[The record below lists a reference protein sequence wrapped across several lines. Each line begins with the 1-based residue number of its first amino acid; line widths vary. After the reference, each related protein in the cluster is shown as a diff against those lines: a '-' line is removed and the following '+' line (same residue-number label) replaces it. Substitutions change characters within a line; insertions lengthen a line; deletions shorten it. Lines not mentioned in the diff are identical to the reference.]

1 MNAFETFTKYDTS
14 LAAGDLPAVAAILA
28 PDVIW
33 HQPGNNPLS
42 GRAVGPEGVLA
53 HLGRFFELSSGSFRL
68 ATKTAAANGDLV
80 VATVEF
86 SAQREGRT
94 PLAQSG
100 IDVFRIV
107 DGHIAEVWLF
117 SEDQAAEDEFWS

>member
-1 MNAFETFTKYDTS
+1 MTAIETFTTYDTS
-14 LAAGDLPAVAAILA
+14 LAAGDLPAVAAMLA

-33 HQPGNNPLS
+33 HQPGGNPLS
-42 GRAVGPEGVLA
+42 GRKVGPEGVLA
-53 HLGRFFELSSGSFRL
+53 HLGRFFELSGGTFRL
-68 ATKTAAANGDLV
+68 VTRTAVANGDLV

-100 IDVFRIV
+100 IDVFRIA
-107 DGHIAEVWLF
+107 DGLIAEVWLF